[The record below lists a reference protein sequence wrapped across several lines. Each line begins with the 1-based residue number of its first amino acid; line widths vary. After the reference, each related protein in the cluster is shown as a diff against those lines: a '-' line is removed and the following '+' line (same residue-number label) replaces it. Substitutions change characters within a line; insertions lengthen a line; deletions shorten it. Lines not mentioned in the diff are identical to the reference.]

1 MGMSATVED
10 VKTASNSHVPLISVI
25 TVTRNSADYL
35 EQCIKS
41 VLAQDC
47 KDFEYVIIDGGST
60 DATVNIIQRYQD
72 RLAYWHSKPDRGLAH
87 AFNLGVE
94 HSKGHW
100 LLFLNSDDY
109 FSETT
114 VLTRLTDGI
123 HQHPDADVVFGQVL
137 VVSRE
142 MSPTRIGGP
151 YGGPFRWNDFVMR
164 DTIPHQGA
172 LTSRR
177 FLERTGPFSE
187 KFRIIVDYEHLMR
200 AGPGLK
206 ACFVPML
213 VSCMRDDG
221 LSRSN
226 VPGTLREWRKAVTVH
241 GLLPSLSAWLFYHYF
256 LVRSFASRHA
266 RRILGPSFFP

>member
-1 MGMSATVED
+1 M
-10 VKTASNSHVPLISVI
+10 KHLNTASNSHVPLISVI
-25 TVTRNSADYL
+25 TVSLNSADYL

-41 VLAQDC
+41 VLTQDC
-47 KDFEYVIIDGGST
+47 NDFEYVIIDGGST
-60 DATVNIIQRYQD
+60 DATVKIIQKYQD

-109 FSETT
+109 FAETAA
-114 VLTRLTDGI
+114 LTRLADGI
-123 HQHPDADVVFGQVL
+123 EKYPNADVVFGQVL

-142 MSPTRIGGP
+142 FSPKRIGGP
-151 YGGPFRWNDFVMR
+151 YGGPFRWSDFVMR

-177 FLERTGPFSE
+177 FLERMGPFSE
-187 KFRIIVDYEHLMR
+187 NFRIMVDYEHLMR
-200 AGPGLK
+200 AGPALK
-206 ACFVPML
+206 ACFVPVL

-226 VPGTLREWRKAVTVH
+226 VPGSLREWREAATVH
-241 GLLPSLSAWLFYHYF
+241 DLLPGLLAWVFYYYF
-256 LVRSFASRHA
+256 LARSFVGRHA
-266 RRILGPSFFP
+266 RRILGPSCFP